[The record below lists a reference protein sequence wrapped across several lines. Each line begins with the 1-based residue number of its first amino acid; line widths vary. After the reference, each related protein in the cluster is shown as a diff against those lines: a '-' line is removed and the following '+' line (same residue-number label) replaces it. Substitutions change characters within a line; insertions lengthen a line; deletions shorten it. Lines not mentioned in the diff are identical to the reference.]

1 MYTYTEVGNPVLK
14 NYRKTMSVYEIK
26 TGKLC
31 NSEAYKYSCNLHW
44 HSGMAQGCLP
54 QGCGFV
60 SQPVDWTQC

>member
-31 NSEAYKYSCNLHW
+31 NSEAYKIVVTVTLH
-44 HSGMAQGCLP
+44 
-54 QGCGFV
+54 
-60 SQPVDWTQC
+60 